1 MALQRVTLRL
11 TELRCIRQSEG
22 SDGSEPYLWVTYFAF
37 GAQQLPFQDGP
48 MATITPAYDAF
59 RTEFADNVEAGE
71 VLVVPPFLAE
81 ASFDMDLETRPKLVG
96 CLAVLM
102 EEDETPQSSIVLGRI
117 AYSKEIDAQLNAL
130 LQRRILAGDVGD
142 ITDDE
147 IETIRVAVKAK
158 VEDAV
163 MSNQPIWSVFGQDD
177 SIGFTH
183 RSFMNSLDPETDP
196 EIVFQYFDFPE
207 IVSEDSSNRFVL
219 SGALSI
225 GPIPSDPVDLC
236 ASQRVALNTKKEE
249 IASLQARVTLLQ
261 NELHHAT
268 PQQKPAII
276 DEIEA
281 THELVAQAEA
291 EVPALQEAL
300 DACIERFTRDGVAHG
315 DPTIVVD
322 SG

>member
-1 MALQRVTLRL
+1 MALQRITLRL

-59 RTEFADNVEAGE
+59 RTEFADNVEAGD

-81 ASFDMDLETRPKLVG
+81 ASFDMDLDTRPKLVG

-130 LQRRILAGDVGD
+130 LERRILAGDVSD
-142 ITDDE
+142 ISDEE
-147 IETIRVAVKAK
+147 IEAIRVAVKAK
-158 VEDAV
+158 VEEAV
-163 MSNQPIWSVFGQDD
+163 MSNQPIWSVFTQDD
-177 SIGFTH
+177 NVGFTH
-183 RSFMNSLDPETDP
+183 RSFLNSIDPETDP

-207 IVSEDSSNRFVL
+207 IKSDDSSNRFVL

-225 GPIPSDPVDLC
+225 GPVPSDPVDLC
-236 ASQRVALNTKKEE
+236 ASQRAALNAKKEE
-249 IASLQARVTLLQ
+249 VASLQARVTLLQ

-281 THELVAQAEA
+281 TQELVAQAEA
-291 EVPALQEAL
+291 EVPPLQAAL
-300 DACIERFTRDGVAHG
+300 DACIEHFAHDGGVHV